1 MTLNEKCINME
12 VDHPQA
18 CKLTTTFELQ
28 DNSTSNKQKGLQYNT
43 TSHNKVGVKINA
55 RVDTKYGMKPL
66 MHPLR

>member
-28 DNSTSNKQKGLQYNT
+28 DNSTSNK
-43 TSHNKVGVKINA
+43 
-55 RVDTKYGMKPL
+55 
-66 MHPLR
+66 